1 MAVTDDD
8 VEVLDT
14 DAEGTD
20 AFATYFAE
28 ANKACDREVGD
39 EDYFAA
45 AFEGYLPRNL
55 RILEIDTYISAFF
68 VDVFPCACPSMADK
82 TLRIRDRQTKPT
94 YILRTYSV
102 GEGGDTHVP
111 ASLGEDTS
119 FLVRFPIGIASI
131 FAAETIPTIA
141 VSTETTQQF
150 LSDKNR
156 STFLRLA
163 LLSILTYSL
172 YDSHFFLAYGLLQ
185 CCSLQVVFDAE
196 LGLAV
201 ESLPGGASTHS
212 LWKLV

>member
-1 MAVTDDD
+1 M
-8 VEVLDT
+8 
-14 DAEGTD
+14 
-20 AFATYFAE
+20 
-28 ANKACDREVGD
+28 
-39 EDYFAA
+39 
-45 AFEGYLPRNL
+45 YLPRSL

-94 YILRTYSV
+94 YIRIMSGREVIHMCLL
-102 GEGGDTHVP
+102 
-111 ASLGEDTS
+111 ASERISS
-119 FLVRFPIGIASI
+119 FLVRSPIGIASI

-163 LLSILTYSL
+163 LLSIFTYSL